1 MNWLH
6 ISLLLCFF
14 GFLKE
19 IRPSEP
25 FVTDFMI
32 QPWRN
37 ITIDEVN
44 RYVYPIGTYSYAA
57 QLVIVFLITDYLRY
71 KPLIVLSGLAG
82 IALWSM
88 LLWTTSLRHLQ
99 LVELLYGSYMA
110 TEVAYYTYIYA
121 KVPKQHYLKTTSH
134 TRAAILAGRFV
145 ASCLGQALVYTK
157 SMDYRQLNYITL
169 AAQACATGW
178 ALFLPTVRTSVYF
191 HRPKEVATT
200 VVKSEKLMLAVN
212 DDNDDDDDARTRQE
226 RFAAAFR
233 ILWRQFRT
241 SYTNRTVQ
249 LWSVWY
255 AIGMC
260 GYLQV
265 IAYIQVLWTTIDSGP
280 EVIWNGAV
288 EALIT
293 LLGASVALLAGYM
306 HADALNN
313 RRRVLWSLV
322 VLSIFEAAAI
332 LLAALTPHRNVSYI
346 GYLVFCVLYSFTIT
360 VAR

>member
-6 ISLLLCFF
+6 ISMLLCFF

-32 QPWRN
+32 LPWRN
-37 ITIDEVN
+37 ITIEEVN

-57 QLVIVFLITDYLRY
+57 QLIIVFLVTDYLRY
-71 KPLIVLSGLAG
+71 KPLIILSGVAG

-88 LLWTTSLRHLQ
+88 LLWTKSLRHLQ
-99 LVELLYGSYMA
+99 VVELLYGSYMA

-145 ASCLGQALVYTK
+145 ASSLGQVLVYTNA
-157 SMDYRQLNYITL
+157 MDYRQLNYITL

-178 ALFLPTVRTSVYF
+178 AVFLPTVRTSVYF
-191 HRPKEVATT
+191 HRPIVDVDKIMYGEQQPAQHDPN
-200 VVKSEKLMLAVN
+200 KNS
-212 DDNDDDDDARTRQE
+212 
-226 RFAAAFR
+226 AFH
-233 ILWRQFRT
+233 ILWHQFRAG
-241 SYTNRTVQ
+241 YTNRTVQ

-265 IAYIQVLWTTIDSGP
+265 IAYIQVLWTTIDSGQ
-280 EVIWNGAV
+280 EMIWNGAV

-306 HADALNN
+306 RADTLTD
-313 RRRVLWSLV
+313 RRRVLWALV
-322 VLSIFEAAAI
+322 GLSICEAMAI
-332 LLAALTPHRNVSYI
+332 LLAAWTPHRNVSYV